1 MIRAFSTAT
10 ISDLE
15 ALKSPLESPIFAGI
29 PQADTAAPGT
39 NSAQLATTAFVF
51 AERSATGVL
60 TNKTISLTSNTLVA
74 TSAQLAAAL
83 TDETGTGAA
92 VFANSPVL
100 VAPVLGTPT
109 SGVATNM
116 TGLPISTG
124 VSGLGAGVA
133 AFLATPSSAN
143 LAAALTDETGTGEAV
158 FATSPT
164 LTTPKTTGYTVA
176 ALPAGTV
183 GMRAHV
189 TDALAPTF
197 GAAVVGGG
205 AVVIPV
211 FHNGTTWIAG

>member
-1 MIRAFSTAT
+1 MIRNFSTVTNA
-10 ISDLE
+10 DLE
-15 ALKSPLESPIFAGI
+15 ALKSPLESPVFTGI
-29 PQADTAAPGT
+29 PEATTAPSGT
-39 NSAQLATTAFVF
+39 NTTQLATTAFVF
-51 AERSATGVL
+51 AERSAVVTL
-60 TNKTISLTSNTLVA
+60 TNKTIDLTNNTLVV
-74 TSAQLAAAL
+74 TSAQLAAAV
-83 TDETGTGAA
+83 TDETGTGALL
-92 VFANSPVL
+92 FANSPAL
-100 VAPVLGTPT
+100 ITPALGTP
-109 SGVATNM
+109 SAVVLTNG

-124 VSGLGAGVA
+124 VAGLAAGAA

-143 LAAALTDETGTGEAV
+143 LAGVLTDETGTGSVV
-158 FATSPT
+158 FANSPT

-197 GAAVVGGG
+197 GAAVAGGG